1 MYKVIN
7 IIETGKN
14 IKKKISDS
22 GLTVTEIQMAL
33 ELSAPQSIY
42 RWFRGETLPS
52 IDNLYTIAYILHVP
66 MEALIVTKEK
76 YISDEHIADIVKW
89 AGNEAVESEKIRK
102 AYWEVLGVLILGE
115 Q

>member
-1 MYKVIN
+1 MYKVID

-22 GLTVTEIQMAL
+22 GLTVTEIQIAL

-52 IDNLYTIAYILHVP
+52 IDNLYTMDKQRCFKHY
-66 MEALIVTKEK
+66 EK
-76 YISDEHIADIVKW
+76 RTLLWRCTCKKNLYSK
-89 AGNEAVESEKIRK
+89 
-102 AYWEVLGVLILGE
+102 L
-115 Q
+115 